1 MGNLP
6 KQYNHADLVSQG
18 WERRFSAEDP
28 RLSEMADYY
37 RSLGLDTLVVDG
49 VIGDESECRS
59 CFEASGFEGR
69 YKTLYTRPK
78 VGGPSSDDS
87 DLFTA

>member
-6 KQYNHADLVSQG
+6 KQYSHADLVSQG

-28 RLSEMADYY
+28 RLTEMNDYY
-37 RSLGLDTLVVDG
+37 MSLGFETLVVDG

-59 CFEASGFEGR
+59 CFEGAGFDQR
-69 YKTLYTRPK
+69 YKTLYTRAK
-78 VGGPSSDDS
+78 TGGHSSGDDE
-87 DLFTA
+87 LFSA